1 MGIAERRAREKDAL
15 RHKILEAAIELFLQ
29 NGYESVTMR
38 GIADRI
44 EYSASTIYLYF
55 KNKTE
60 IVGAICTET
69 FETLIERL
77 DEIDKRG
84 LPPLDQFLA
93 GIRCYIAFG
102 LEHPHQYQLVF
113 GAETPQEYS
122 ELEDPNQLG
131 MQALE
136 YLGRC
141 IARCQ
146 AAGIFVPGDP
156 FADAITVWAHLHG
169 ITSVLIND
177 HGKYKFPWPS
187 QEALIDRSVETI
199 VRGLRA

>member
-15 RHKILEAAIELFLQ
+15 RHKILEAAVEMFVA

-60 IVGAICTET
+60 IIGAICSDT
-69 FETLIERL
+69 FETLIGRL
-77 DEIDKRG
+77 DEIENRD
-84 LPPLDQFLA
+84 LAPLDQFVA
-93 GIRCYIAFG
+93 GLRCYIAFG

-113 GAETPQEYS
+113 GNAAPDECA
-122 ELEDPNQLG
+122 ELEEPNRLG

-141 IARCQ
+141 IGKCQ
-146 AAGIFVPGDP
+146 AAGIFPPSDP
-156 FADAITVWAHLHG
+156 MSDAITIWMQLHG
-169 ITSVLIND
+169 TTAILIND
-177 HGKYKFPWPS
+177 HGKYNFPWPTK
-187 QEALIDRSVETI
+187 EALVDRTVELI

>member
-1 MGIAERRAREKDAL
+1 MGIAERRARDKDAL
-15 RHKILEAAIELFLQ
+15 RQKILEAAVELFVQ

-60 IVGAICTET
+60 IVGAICSET
-69 FETLIERL
+69 FETLIEGL
-77 DEIDKRG
+77 EEIESRN
-84 LPPLDQFLA
+84 LPPLDQLIA
-93 GIRCYIAFG
+93 GLRCYIAFG
-102 LEHPHQYQLVF
+102 LDHPHQYQIVF
-113 GAETPQEYS
+113 GPTPDEYS
-122 ELEDPNQLG
+122 ELEEPNKLG

-141 IARCQ
+141 IAKCRD
-146 AAGIFVPGDP
+146 AGIFPPGDSMS
-156 FADAITVWAHLHG
+156 DAIAVWMQLHG
-169 ITSVLIND
+169 ATAVLISD

-187 QEALIDRSVETI
+187 KEALIDRTI
-199 VRGLRA
+199 ELLVCGLRA